1 MEPVQA
7 DQVSLVSLYLVC
19 VICVQWLASD
29 LEELKNPSIS
39 EGRRKELEKNVKYW
53 KEAIQER
60 KDKVESF
67 DSELRG
73 ESCPKGNRS

>member
-1 MEPVQA
+1 M
-7 DQVSLVSLYLVC
+7 C
-19 VICVQWLASD
+19 VICVQGIAGR

-39 EGRRKELEKNVKYW
+39 EGRRKWLEEDVKGW
-53 KEAIQER
+53 KEAIQQVQ
-60 KDKVESF
+60 KDYIESY